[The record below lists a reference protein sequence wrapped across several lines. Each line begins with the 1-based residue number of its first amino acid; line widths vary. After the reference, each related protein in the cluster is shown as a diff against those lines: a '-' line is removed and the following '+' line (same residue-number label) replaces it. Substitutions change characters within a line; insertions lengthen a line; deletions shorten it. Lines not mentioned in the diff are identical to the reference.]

1 MNDKKHLQ
9 SIGSLL
15 TQYQV
20 VDKGGHISQEFQDF
34 GYRLAVNLEDMSH
47 KSLYIK
53 MAKTV
58 DRKIL
63 EEALSFVI
71 DSNAKS
77 KARLFMWKVKELR
90 NAQK

>member
-53 MAKTV
+53 MAKTI

-63 EEALSFVI
+63 EEALSFVV

-90 NAQK
+90 NASK